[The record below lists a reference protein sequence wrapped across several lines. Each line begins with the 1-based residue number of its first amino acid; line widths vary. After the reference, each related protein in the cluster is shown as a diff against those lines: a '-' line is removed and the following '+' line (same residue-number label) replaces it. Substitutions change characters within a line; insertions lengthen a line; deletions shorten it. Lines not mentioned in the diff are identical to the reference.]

1 MTNDRS
7 EARPALG
14 IFREFHVRL
23 QFHQRKNFLRH
34 YVPGSVRVSRRRR
47 LTFRVLHRGL
57 RRLLRRRCSL
67 PENWIDHRNQTSHK
81 ANA

>member
-1 MTNDRS
+1 MR
-7 EARPALG
+7 RPEEKIA
-14 IFREFHVRL
+14 VRVNRRICAVR
-23 QFHQRKNFLRH
+23 QFLRH

-47 LTFRVLHRGL
+47 QTFRVLRRGL

-67 PENWIDHRNQTSHK
+67 PEDWIDHRNQRSHK